1 MSTTKTRANTQT
13 TERASRIA
21 EQMVNYV
28 ETFGHM
34 PWQSGLIM
42 TAVRESITGY
52 ITENTILGSSGTP
65 YTGANLMLAAM
76 AIEKNGWSCRHFF
89 TFNRVKELG
98 GSVNPGAK
106 ATFIQRAV
114 FGYFLNG
121 ERLTEKEAKEAQR
134 EGQDVDELYLG
145 IREYCVFNGE
155 QTSLDW
161 QKIDAEDREKAK
173 KKTNQNEAKFRQDLK
188 AEDILNDYTR
198 GCEIYYTSPRRGDGT
213 YYPAADYIEVAPPTA
228 YKTPANF
235 YTTLFHEMIHATSH
249 KTRLNRKI
257 GGAFGSSDYAK
268 EEMIA
273 EFGASLL
280 MSFTDSGVGQTLD
293 NSTNYL
299 ESWSRSIKEEGA
311 DFAKTLAQAIPKSI
325 KAVEFILFNG
335 EEAAA

>member
-1 MSTTKTRANTQT
+1 MSTRTRANTQT
-13 TERASRIA
+13 AERASRIA
-21 EQMVNYV
+21 EQMVEYV
-28 ETFGHM
+28 KTFGHM

-42 TAVRESITGY
+42 TAVKESITGY

-76 AIEKNGWSCRHFF
+76 AIEKNGWTCRHFF

-121 ERLTEKEAKEAQR
+121 ERLTEKEAREAQKNG
-134 EGQDVDELYLG
+134 EEVLELYLG

-155 QTSLDW
+155 QTTLDW
-161 QKIDAEDREKAK
+161 QKIDAEEREKAK
-173 KKTNQNEAKFRQDLK
+173 EKTKQSESKFRQDIK
-188 AEDILNDYTR
+188 AEDILNNYTR
-198 GCEIYYTSPRRGDGT
+198 GCEIYYTSPKRGDGT
-213 YYPAADYIEVAPPTA
+213 YYPTADYIEVAPPTA

-235 YTTLFHEMIHATSH
+235 YSTLFHEMIHATSH

-257 GGAFGSSDYAK
+257 GGAFGSSEYAK

-280 MSFTDSGVGQTLD
+280 MTFSDSGVGQTID

-299 ESWSRSIKEEGA
+299 SGWAKRITDEGA
-311 DFAKTLAQAIPKSI
+311 DFSKVLAQAIPKSI
-325 KAVEFILFNG
+325 QAVEFILFNG
-335 EEAAA
+335 EKVAA

>member
-1 MSTTKTRANTQT
+1 MSTGTRANTQT
-13 TERASRIA
+13 AERASRIA
-21 EQMVNYV
+21 EQMVEYV
-28 ETFGHM
+28 KTFGHM

-42 TAVRESITGY
+42 TAVKESITGY
-52 ITENTILGSSGTP
+52 ITDNSILGSSGTP

-98 GSVNPGAK
+98 GSVNSGAK

-121 ERLTEKEAKEAQR
+121 KRLTEKEAREAQKNG
-134 EGQDVDELYLG
+134 EEVLELYLG
-145 IREYCVFNGE
+145 VKEYCVFNGE
-155 QTSLDW
+155 QTTLDW
-161 QKIDAEDREKAK
+161 QKIDAEEREKAK
-173 KKTNQNEAKFRQDLK
+173 SKARESESRFRQDIK
-188 AEDILNDYTR
+188 AEDILSHYTK
-198 GCEIYYTSPRRGDGT
+198 GCEIYYASPRRGDGA
-213 YYPAADYIEVAPPTA
+213 YFPAADYIEVAPPTA
-228 YKTPANF
+228 YKTPASF
-235 YTTLFHEMIHATSH
+235 YSTLFHEMIHATSH

-257 GGAFGSSDYAK
+257 GGAFGSSEYAK

-280 MSFTDSGVGQTLD
+280 MSFTDSGVSQTVD

-299 ESWSRSIKEEGA
+299 SGWAKRITDEGT
-311 DFAKTLAQAIPKSI
+311 DFSKTLAQAIPKSI

-335 EEAAA
+335 EETAA

>member
-1 MSTTKTRANTQT
+1 MSTTRTRANTQT

-213 YYPAADYIEVAPPTA
+213 YYPVADYIEVAPPTA

-257 GGAFGSSDYAK
+257 
-268 EEMIA
+268 A

-280 MSFTDSGVGQTLD
+280 MSFTDSGVNQTID

>member
-1 MSTTKTRANTQT
+1 MSTTRTRANTQT

-134 EGQDVDELYLG
+134 EGQEVDELYLG
-145 IREYCVFNGE
+145 MRE
-155 QTSLDW
+155 
-161 QKIDAEDREKAK
+161 
-173 KKTNQNEAKFRQDLK
+173 
-188 AEDILNDYTR
+188 
-198 GCEIYYTSPRRGDGT
+198 
-213 YYPAADYIEVAPPTA
+213 
-228 YKTPANF
+228 
-235 YTTLFHEMIHATSH
+235 
-249 KTRLNRKI
+249 
-257 GGAFGSSDYAK
+257 
-268 EEMIA
+268 
-273 EFGASLL
+273 
-280 MSFTDSGVGQTLD
+280 
-293 NSTNYL
+293 
-299 ESWSRSIKEEGA
+299 
-311 DFAKTLAQAIPKSI
+311 
-325 KAVEFILFNG
+325 
-335 EEAAA
+335 